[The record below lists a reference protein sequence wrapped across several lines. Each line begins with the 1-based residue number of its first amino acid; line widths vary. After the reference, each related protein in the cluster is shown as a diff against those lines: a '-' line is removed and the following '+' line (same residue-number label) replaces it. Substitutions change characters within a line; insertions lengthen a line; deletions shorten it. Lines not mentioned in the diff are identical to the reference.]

1 MKKYLI
7 LFVLIYICQ
16 LTLLAQVGY
25 RYEGRFIELIP
36 ANSSA
41 RYVRILQNNKQKL
54 QTIKAFEKKFKGD
67 LTRIDSSS
75 FILTNPGEFIGRDYY
90 SSQIYSTVDG
100 YKIIVLPRFAIK
112 LRGNASIDEILKSAN
127 GELLFDREQYSIHMF
142 NCSLTNST
150 EILSLNEKINQLDF
164 VEWCEPMMITST
176 KRFNTLYSQQYYLH
190 NIGQNSGT
198 SGIDINV
205 EPAWNTVT
213 INDSL
218 VVAILDDGVERN
230 HEDLFGN
237 VIDGY
242 TIDYPNEKG
251 DPINDFYDDY
261 SMQYEAKAHG
271 TACAGIV
278 GALNNAIGI
287 RGVASGVRLLPI
299 NIFPYDNN
307 LNFTNFTEKLGD
319 AIRWAYTT
327 GGADIIS
334 CSWGFTE
341 SEYVTAAINDAAS
354 YGRDGKGTVFVC
366 ASGNDYVDY
375 SIKYP
380 ANLLSTIAVG
390 AIDKNGCLW
399 EYSCGGP
406 LLDVV
411 APSGDVNL
419 NGDVVTT
426 DRMGAQGYDNSNY
439 TYSFGG
445 TSAACP
451 QVAGVAALVLSAN
464 PNLTQEQVKQILQCT
479 ARKLPD
485 MFGENR
491 TDDFGYGLV
500 DAYGAVLVAQN
511 WQDCNNCTLSGS
523 STVCSY
529 ETYTLTGVPSNV
541 TVSWRFEGQ
550 TTTSPQMY
558 PNSSNNTCGVTLGN
572 NSFKGYLCADV
583 QLQGYTMVTYK
594 KLIEGGN
601 NFIGYYWD
609 DTEYMDV
616 LWSDDNWVTPGHT
629 ISVHSEDLAGK
640 TAKISRSSSPSNY
653 TYLNI
658 LGTSPETRVEFY
670 MPYLSNGEYLTLWI
684 SGTCGDSSFKFYA
697 ASSRNNSNLFTISE
711 QGERRYMLSLS
722 RQDVANNG
730 KNKCA
735 IINSD
740 DDYWVFRVYNA
751 ATMQQVATEL
761 VKGDHYLLDAT
772 SWKSGIY
779 IIRAYIGKVPY
790 TAKISV
796 K

>member
-1 MKKYLI
+1 MKKYFI
-7 LFVLIYICQ
+7 LFLLIYICQ
-16 LTLLAQVGY
+16 LSLLAQVGY
-25 RYEGRFIELIP
+25 RYEGRFIKLIP
-36 ANSSA
+36 DNSSA
-41 RYVRILQNNKQKL
+41 RYIQIQQNNKQKL
-54 QTIKAFEKKFKGD
+54 QVITAFEKKFKGKF
-67 LTRIDSSS
+67 TRIDSCG
-75 FILTNPGEFIGRDYY
+75 FILTNPEESIGRDFY

-112 LRGNASIDEILKSAN
+112 LRDNANIDEILNSLN
-127 GELLFDREQYSIHMF
+127 GELLFDKEQYSIHMF
-142 NCSLTNST
+142 NCTLSNSA

-164 VEWCEPMMITST
+164 VEWCEPMMITSI
-176 KRFNTLYSQQYYLH
+176 KEFNTLYTQQYYLH
-190 NIGQNSGT
+190 NTGQNGGT

-205 EPAWNTVT
+205 EAAWSTVT
-213 INDSL
+213 VNDSL
-218 VVAILDDGVERN
+218 IVAVLDDGVERN
-230 HEDLFGN
+230 HEDLLGIVMN
-237 VIDGY
+237 GL

-251 DPINDFYDDY
+251 DPIN
-261 SMQYEAKAHG
+261 SENILKAHG
-271 TACAGIV
+271 TACAGII
-278 GALNNAIGI
+278 GALNNNIGI

-299 NIFPYDNN
+299 NIVPYNTSFVCN
-307 LNFTNFTEKLGD
+307 YTEKVGQ

-327 GGADIIS
+327 GRADIIS
-334 CSWGFTE
+334 CSMGFTE
-341 SEYVTAAINDAAS
+341 SEYVTAAINDAVS
-354 YGRDGKGTVFVC
+354 YGRDGKGTIFVC
-366 ASGNDYVDY
+366 ASGNDYEDY

-380 ANLLSTIAVG
+380 ANLLRTIAVG
-390 AIDKNGCLW
+390 AIDKNGNSW
-399 EYSCGGP
+399 EYSCGGS

-411 APSGDVNL
+411 APSGDLDL

-426 DRMGAQGYDNSNY
+426 DRMGTMGYGNSNY
-439 TYSFGG
+439 TNSFGG

-464 PNLTQEQVKQILQCT
+464 PNLTQEQVRQILHGT
-479 ARKLPD
+479 AHKLPD

-491 TDDFGYGLV
+491 TDYFGYGLV
-500 DAYGAVLVAQN
+500 DAYGAVIVAQN

-529 ETYTLTGVPSNV
+529 ETYTLTGVPSNA

-550 TTTSPQMY
+550 TSTSPEMY
-558 PNSSNNTCGVTLGN
+558 PNSLNNTCGVSRGN
-572 NSFKGYLCADV
+572 TSFKGYLCADV

-616 LWSDDNWVTPGHT
+616 LWSDDNWVTPGHV

-640 TAKISRSSSPSNY
+640 TAKISRSSSPTNY

-658 LGTSPETRVEFY
+658 LGSSPETRVEFY
-670 MPYLSNGEYLTLWI
+670 MPYLSSGEYLTLWI

-697 ASSRNNSNLFTISE
+697 TSSRNNSNLLTISE
-711 QGERRYMLSLS
+711 QGERSYMLSLR
-722 RQDVANNG
+722 RQDVVNNEN
-730 KNKCA
+730 NKCA

-751 ATMQQVATEL
+751 ETMQQVATEL
-761 VKGDHYLLDAT
+761 VKGDYYLLDAT

-779 IIRAYIGKVPY
+779 IIRAYIGKEPY